1 MTPQVV
7 IEWALALMIASLAIF
22 MALGM
27 LMVLIEIFKD

>member
-7 IEWALALMIASLAIF
+7 IEWAIALMIASLAIF

-27 LMVLIEIFKD
+27 LMIIIEIFKD

>member
-7 IEWALALMIASLAIF
+7 IQWALALMLASLAIF

-27 LMVLIEIFKD
+27 LMIIIEIFKD

>member
-7 IEWALALMIASLAIF
+7 IEWALALMVGSLAIF

-27 LMVLIEIFKD
+27 LMVIIEIFKD

>member
-7 IEWALALMIASLAIF
+7 IQWALALMVASLAIF

-27 LMVLIEIFKD
+27 LMIIIEIFKD

>member
-7 IEWALALMIASLAIF
+7 IQWLMVASLAIF

-27 LMVLIEIFKD
+27 LMIIIEIFKD

>member
-7 IEWALALMIASLAIF
+7 IEWAVALMIASLAIF

-27 LMVLIEIFKD
+27 LMIIIEIFKD

>member
-7 IEWALALMIASLAIF
+7 IQWALALMVASLAIF

-27 LMVLIEIFKD
+27 LAVLIEIFKD